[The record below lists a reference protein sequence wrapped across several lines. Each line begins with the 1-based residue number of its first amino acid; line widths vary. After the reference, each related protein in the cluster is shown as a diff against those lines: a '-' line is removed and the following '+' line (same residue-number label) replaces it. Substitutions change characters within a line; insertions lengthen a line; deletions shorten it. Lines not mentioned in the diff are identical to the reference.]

1 MPSPTIKG
9 VTYVNVNATLN
20 GSTPNPQR
28 LSNDTY
34 GELTWLNN
42 ISRVFDSKKK
52 YLYPIPQNDILV
64 NQALDQ
70 NPWW

>member
-1 MPSPTIKG
+1 
-9 VTYVNVNATLN
+9 VTYVNVNATLSN
-20 GSTPNPQR
+20 NTVNPQR

-42 ISRVFDSKKK
+42 ISRIWEDKK
-52 YLYPIPQNDILV
+52 YLYPIPQADIVV
-64 NQALDQ
+64 NPALKQ